1 MSVFYRLPVELLT
14 IIAKCLTEEDHAEKT
29 CIALRLTHPLFG
41 GMDCLKAYIFSNANF
56 HATRKGLDLLKT
68 GLPDGIKPF
77 VKQITFLP
85 SPYNISMSF
94 FHFRQIIIKQW
105 AEGRI
110 IRTRFPQPYEYVA
123 LLDEQWE
130 NEPLFSQGEL
140 FAGFQ
145 TYHNLAVSAQ
155 TLLTDGSLD
164 VWTNAIRELPNVETF
179 KYGEPAESRLYR
191 RTHELSYSEYE
202 RERPT
207 SDDYAGLEF
216 QHDLDRSHDLRP
228 LLGNV
233 A

>member
-1 MSVFYRLPVELLT
+1 
-14 IIAKCLTEEDHAEKT
+14 
-29 CIALRLTHPLFG
+29 
-41 GMDCLKAYIFSNANF
+41 
-56 HATRKGLDLLKT
+56 
-68 GLPDGIKPF
+68 
-77 VKQITFLP
+77 
-85 SPYNISMSF
+85 
-94 FHFRQIIIKQW
+94 
-105 AEGRI
+105 
-110 IRTRFPQPYEYVA
+110 

-164 VWTNAIRELPNVETF
+164 VWTF